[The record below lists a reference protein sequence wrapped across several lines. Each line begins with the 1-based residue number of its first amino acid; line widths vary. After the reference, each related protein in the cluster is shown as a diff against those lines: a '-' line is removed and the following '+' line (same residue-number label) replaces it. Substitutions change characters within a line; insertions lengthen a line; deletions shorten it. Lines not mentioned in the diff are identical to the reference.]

1 MTTDIGSTVSYSAAA
16 SLTLVGGLDIH
27 TWASL
32 IGICLG
38 LATFIFNIYWK
49 VTHTERRA
57 YPSGDDSHNRRDA
70 DRE

>member
-1 MTTDIGSTVSYSAAA
+1 MTTDIGSTVSYTAAA

-49 VTHTERRA
+49 VTHTERRS
-57 YPSGDDSHNRRDA
+57 YLRDDDETNRRRMDQ
-70 DRE
+70 